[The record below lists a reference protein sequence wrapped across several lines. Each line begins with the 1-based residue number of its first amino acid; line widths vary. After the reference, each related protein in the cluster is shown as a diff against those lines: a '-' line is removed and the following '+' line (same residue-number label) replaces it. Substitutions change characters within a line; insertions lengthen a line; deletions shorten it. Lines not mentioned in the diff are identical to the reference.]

1 MNDKEYLAALQ
12 SLREREVALIE
23 EKAQLQKDYLDS
35 QEFRVGDEVYYT
47 PPTYLSPEPEL
58 KGFIFNAEPSFL
70 FNDVYIYFTVCPP
83 TKAGALPKTAKNAS
97 YGTAKDLKLRK
108 VEAFND

>member
-12 SLREREVALIE
+12 SLSERDVALAE

-47 PPTYLSPEPEL
+47 PPSGWNNPSREL
-58 KGFIFNAEPSFL
+58 KGFIFNAEIISWL
-70 FNDVYIYFTVCPP
+70 EVSVYYTVCPP
-83 TKAGALPKTAKNAS
+83 TKAGKMPKVAKNARR
-97 YGTAKDLKLRK
+97 GTKETLNLRK
-108 VEAFND
+108 VEASND